1 MLLYPVFRYLYL
13 YLYIFRYL
21 YLYLMLQ
28 YPVFILLLS
37 LCYFDWSFIKRK
49 SKCFTN
55 LVGGQ
60 SIKWLIFC
68 IVLFKGYFPYQGRG
82 ISHEKV
88 RKLFLKKYGTK
99 FISYTLFSLIFR
111 VFFFFLNSLIN
122 FFLMLTV
129 KKPHNCL
136 THEVC
141 FKLCKVFFTSKMG
154 F

>member
-21 YLYLMLQ
+21 FLYLVLQ

-49 SKCFTN
+49 SKCFTT
-55 LVGGQ
+55 LVGDQ
-60 SIKWLIFC
+60 SIKWLISC
-68 IVLFKGYFPYQGRG
+68 IVLFKGYFPCQGRG

-88 RKLFLKKYGTK
+88 RK
-99 FISYTLFSLIFR
+99 FISKKMWNQIYILYFIFIIIQS
-111 VFFFFLNSLIN
+111 FFFWILQSTIQMLFFGWHF

-129 KKPHNCL
+129 KKPL
-136 THEVC
+136 
-141 FKLCKVFFTSKMG
+141 LS
-154 F
+154 

>member
-21 YLYLMLQ
+21 FLYLVLQ

-49 SKCFTN
+49 SKCSTT
-55 LVGGQ
+55 LVGDQ
-60 SIKWLIFC
+60 SIKWLISC
-68 IVLFKGYFPYQGRG
+68 IVLFKGYFPCQGRG

-88 RKLFLKKYGTK
+88 RK
-99 FISYTLFSLIFR
+99 FISKKMWNQIYILYFILIIIQS
-111 VFFFFLNSLIN
+111 FFFSILQSMIQMLFFRWQF

-129 KKPHNCL
+129 KKPL
-136 THEVC
+136 
-141 FKLCKVFFTSKMG
+141 LS
-154 F
+154 

>member
-1 MLLYPVFRYLYL
+1 MLLYPVFRCLYL

-49 SKCFTN
+49 SNCFTN
-55 LVGGQ
+55 LVGDQ
-60 SIKWLIFC
+60 SIKWLISC
-68 IVLFKGYFPYQGRG
+68 IVLFKGYFPCQGRG

-88 RKLFLKKYGTK
+88 RE
-99 FISYTLFSLIFR
+99 FISKKMWNQIYIIYFIFIIIQS
-111 VFFFFLNSLIN
+111 FFFFWILQSMIQRLFFGWQF

-129 KKPHNCL
+129 KKPL
-136 THEVC
+136 
-141 FKLCKVFFTSKMG
+141 LS
-154 F
+154 